1 MKYYSAIE
9 KNETGSFVEMW
20 TDLET
25 VIESEEKNKYRI
37 LTDTCGIWKIG
48 IDNIVYKAE
57 IETQF

>member
-37 LTDTCGIWKIG
+37 LTDTCGI
-48 IDNIVYKAE
+48 
-57 IETQF
+57 